1 MDTET
6 IGDGTLLTAHLRWRR
21 DNGRALAAVL
31 WQCGPGW
38 RMAASSVLGGGLG
51 PRDYVINAQVD
62 GDYRRTDPDN
72 HLEELA
78 THFGMTGTGVGLLT
92 AANVSEAC
100 FADDHGVE
108 VLATVGL
115 GRPTWA
121 AADPRSTKHASPAKR
136 PAPGRSTSSSPCP
149 PPCRTPHSSTWSP
162 LPPKPK
168 SRHSSTAGTPAPA
181 PPQTRFALRH
191 SSATP
196 RRPAGTVR
204 RSPLPLGRPSRPRR
218 LRGGVPRR
226 PRRSRPLDSS
236 DRADG
241 RGGSLP
247 VDDVGHVV
255 LVHRNRPPVPLAHAL
270 R

>member
-121 AADPRSTKHASPAKR
+121 AADPALDEARLPGEETRPGTINIVVAV
-136 PAPGRSTSSSPCP
+136 PAPMSDTALVNLVATATEAKVQALFDSGYACTGTASDAVCVAALVGDTPPAQRELFGGVRSRWGGRVA
-149 PPCRTPHSSTWSP
+149 RAVYAAVAEGA
-162 LPPKPK
+162 
-168 SRHSSTAGTPAPA
+168 SREAARS
-181 PPQTRFALRH
+181 QQ
-191 SSATP
+191 
-196 RRPAGTVR
+196 
-204 RSPLPLGRPSRPRR
+204 RSPHRAAAYSPSMMS
-218 LRGGVPRR
+218 GT
-226 PRRSRPLDSS
+226 
-236 DRADG
+236 
-241 RGGSLP
+241 
-247 VDDVGHVV
+247 
-255 LVHRNRPPVPLAHAL
+255 
-270 R
+270 